1 MYCAIFGVKKE
12 KRYVMKN
19 EKLQE
24 SLRSLLASKGAKIN
38 LYPQNVADCSRT
50 IDFLEQIEKSEKLN
64 DYDRAGISF
73 KIAHLRDIEA
83 RLQSQPLKFLLINKL
98 KDECVLRSFLGCQK
112 KLVVDTQCAILIL
125 QQCSNIVEG
134 GAFNFKI
141 CPLDRESAIV
151 DCYCDL
157 SQLPNGYIY
166 TINEKY
172 NIDIPLKNKED
183 MEIQADD
190 FDDYIESKEREKRYI
205 YHGKNLK

>member
-1 MYCAIFGVKKE
+1 
-12 KRYVMKN
+12 MKN
-19 EKLQE
+19 EKAQE
-24 SLRSLLASKGAKIN
+24 ALRSLLARKGAKIN

-98 KDECVLRSFLGCQK
+98 KDECVLRSFLRCQN

-134 GAFNFKI
+134 GAFSFKI
-141 CPLDRESAIV
+141 LPLDRETTLI
-151 DCYCDL
+151 DCNCDL
-157 SQLPNGYIY
+157 SQLPNGYICSL
-166 TINEKY
+166 NEKY
-172 NIDIPLKNKED
+172 NIDIPLKAKED
-183 MEIQADD
+183 TELQSDD
-190 FDDYIESKEREKRYI
+190 FDTYVELKEREKRYI
-205 YHGKNLK
+205 YYGKNLK

>member
-1 MYCAIFGVKKE
+1 
-12 KRYVMKN
+12 MKN

-50 IDFLEQIEKSEKLN
+50 IDFLEQIEKSKKLN
-64 DYDRAGISF
+64 DYDRAGIGF

-98 KDECVLRSFLGCQK
+98 KDECVLRSFLRCQNR
-112 KLVVDTQCAILIL
+112 LVIDTQCAILIL

-141 CPLDRESAIV
+141 LPLDRESAIV
-151 DCYCDL
+151 DCSCNI
-157 SQLPNGYIY
+157 SRLPNGYIY
-166 TINEKY
+166 SINEKY
-172 NIDIPLKNKED
+172 GVDIPLKAKED
-183 MEIQADD
+183 ISASQDNEFEFYCDL
-190 FDDYIESKEREKRYI
+190 KEREKKYI
-205 YHGKNLK
+205 FHGKNLK